1 MERKRTLTKNA
12 NNLKHDSMT
21 WILRHRMK
29 SFLRNSVWFPPLLG
43 MAGAILAHRLVRW
56 ADIMLGWKASVEPD
70 GARALLGTLS
80 ASMFT
85 FIVFV
90 FSILL
95 LSVQLASA
103 QLTPRIIA
111 VFYRSRVLKFS
122 LTVFV
127 FTFTFTL
134 AVLFRI
140 GDTVNQI
147 SLWIAVYSS
156 LACIGIFLY
165 MIDNVGKSLRPISL
179 LNLIGSKG
187 QQVIMDVYPQ
197 PLSETNDIAART
209 LEVKEQTTFRIIES
223 SRTGV
228 VLAFDTTGLLE
239 IARRSSCTIEFIPQV
254 GDFITSGDPLFRVGN
269 CAENIHEQQ
278 LQQAVAIGPE
288 RTMEQDPAFAFRIIV
303 DIAAKALSPAI
314 NDPTT
319 AVLALD
325 QIHRLLRL
333 VAFRQLNSGQACD
346 SNGQLRLIYRTPDW
360 NDFIRLAITEIR
372 HYGKDSI
379 QVVRRLR
386 ALLLNLIEAVP
397 PQRIAALQAELEIL
411 NRSLEHN
418 FFDPEDRV
426 RAASAD
432 SLGVGGSR

>member
-1 MERKRTLTKNA
+1 MN
-12 NNLKHDSMT
+12 
-21 WILRHRMK
+21 WIQRFHIR

-43 MAGAILAHRLVRW
+43 MAGAILTHRLVRW
-56 ADIMLGWKASVEPD
+56 IDFLLDLKASVNPD
-70 GARALLGTLS
+70 GARALLGALS

-111 VFYRSRVLKFS
+111 FFYRSPVLKFS

-140 GDTVNQI
+140 GDFVLQI
-147 SLWIAVYSS
+147 SLWLSVFSS

-179 LNLIGSKG
+179 LNLIGSRG
-187 QQVIMDVYPQ
+187 QKVITDLYPHLLQGNEGEIQ
-197 PLSETNDIAART
+197 PDPLKPEGS
-209 LEVKEQTTFRIIES
+209 VSRIVA
-223 SRTGV
+223 SRQTGV
-228 VLAFDTTGLLE
+228 VLAIDLLGLVE
-239 IARRSSCTIEFIPQV
+239 MTRRSNCQVELLPQV
-254 GDFITSGDPLFRVGN
+254 GDFITLGDPMFRVYQGG
-269 CAENIHEQQ
+269 ESLSDMQ
-278 LQQAVAIGPE
+278 LQKSVVVGHE

-333 VAFRQLNSGQACD
+333 IVRRQLNTGRVNDSSG
-346 SNGQLRLIYRTPDW
+346 NLRLIYRTPDW
-360 NDFIRLAITEIR
+360 NDFISLAITEIR

-379 QVVRRLR
+379 QIVRRMR
-386 ALLLNLIEAVP
+386 ALLEDLID
-397 PQRIAALQAELEIL
+397 IAPATRVASLKAELEIL
-411 NRSLEHN
+411 NRNLERDFH
-418 FFDPEDRV
+418 DPVDRKLAV
-426 RAASAD
+426 LAD
-432 SLGVGGSR
+432 SLGMGGKQG

>member
-1 MERKRTLTKNA
+1 
-12 NNLKHDSMT
+12 MT
-21 WILRHRMK
+21 WLQRYQFR
-29 SFLRNSVWFPPLLG
+29 SFFRNSVWFPPLLG
-43 MAGAILAHRLVRW
+43 MVGAILIHRLVRW
-56 ADIMLGWKASVEPD
+56 VDFILGWKSSVEPD

-127 FTFTFTL
+127 FTFTFAL

-140 GDTVNQI
+140 GDSVNQI

-187 QQVIMDVYPQ
+187 QEVIMVEYPK
-197 PLSETNDIAART
+197 PITETEDLAANAPVITDRASSH
-209 LEVKEQTTFRIIES
+209 IIMS
-223 SRTGV
+223 GSTGV
-228 VLAFDTTGLLE
+228 VLAFDLTGVVELATRTNCLIE
-239 IARRSSCTIEFIPQV
+239 IVPQV
-254 GDFITSGDPLFRVGN
+254 GDFITGGDPLFRLYQCG
-269 CAENIHEQQ
+269 EIITDHQ
-278 LQQAVAIGPE
+278 LHSAVAIGPE
-288 RTMEQDPAFAFRIIV
+288 RTMEQDPGFAFRIIV
-303 DIAAKALSPAI
+303 DIAAKALSPAV

-319 AVLALD
+319 GVLALD
-325 QIHRLLRL
+325 QIHRLLRVL
-333 VAFRQLNSGQACD
+333 ARRQLNTGRVYDGA
-346 SNGQLRLIYRTPDW
+346 GQLRLIFRTPDW
-360 NDFIRLAITEIR
+360 DDFINLAITEIR

-379 QVVRRLR
+379 QVIRRLR
-386 ALLLNLIEAVP
+386 ALLENLIDVVP
-397 PQRIAALQAELEIL
+397 PQRVASLRKELEIL
-411 NRSLEHN
+411 SRGAERD
-418 FFDPEDRV
+418 FRDPEDRV
-426 RAASAD
+426 RAGSAD